1 MDLQTITSLIG
12 SLGFPIAACCYMA
25 YFSNKTMKEFKDSM
39 EANTSV
45 LRELTI
51 YVNQLREGFKND
63 EH

>member
-1 MDLQTITSLIG
+1 MDVQSIMSLVG

-51 YVNQLREGFKND
+51 YVNQIREGKNH
-63 EH
+63 EQ

>member
-1 MDLQTITSLIG
+1 
-12 SLGFPIAACCYMA
+12 MA

-51 YVNQLREGFKND
+51 YVNQLREGMKN
-63 EH
+63 E

>member
-1 MDLQTITSLIG
+1 MDVQSIMSLVG

-51 YVNQLREGFKND
+51 YVNQLREGKNH
-63 EH
+63 EQ